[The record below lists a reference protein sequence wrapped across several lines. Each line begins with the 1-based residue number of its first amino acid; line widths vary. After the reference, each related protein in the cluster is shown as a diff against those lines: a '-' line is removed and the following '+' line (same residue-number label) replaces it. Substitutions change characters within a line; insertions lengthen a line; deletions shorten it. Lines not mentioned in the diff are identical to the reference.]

1 MKRNYLKRLNFKKL
15 EKQNL
20 IFKIINNNKILSLET
35 RTEYSKIR
43 HIYGKNS
50 SITLIRNNCIKTGR
64 NRGVLSNYALSRLE
78 FKKQSTK
85 GLLPGIRKSS

>member
-20 IFKIINNNKILSLET
+20 ILKIINNNKILSLER
-35 RTEYSKIR
+35 RTKYSKIR

-64 NRGVLSNYALSRLE
+64 NRGVLSNYGLSRLE
-78 FKKQSTK
+78 FKKQSSK
-85 GLLPGIRKSS
+85 GLLPGIKKSS

>member
-20 IFKIINNNKILSLET
+20 ILKIINNNKIISLEK

-64 NRGVLSNYALSRLE
+64 NTGTISNYALSRLE

>member
-1 MKRNYLKRLNFKKL
+1 MKRNYLKRLNFKNL

-20 IFKIINNNKILSLET
+20 ILKIINNNKILSLET

-43 HIYGKNS
+43 HKYGKNS

-64 NRGVLSNYALSRLE
+64 NRGVLSNYGLSRLE

-85 GLLPGIRKSS
+85 GLLPGIKKSS